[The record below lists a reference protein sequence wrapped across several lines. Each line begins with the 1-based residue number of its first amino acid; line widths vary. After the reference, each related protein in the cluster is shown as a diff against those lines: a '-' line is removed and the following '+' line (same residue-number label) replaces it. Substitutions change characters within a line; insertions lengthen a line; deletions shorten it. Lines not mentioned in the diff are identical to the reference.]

1 MRDKLGFKDMFFVLK
16 KRCALIILITMT
28 AAASTVAVN
37 YFLLTP
43 VYQASVQILINGRQ
57 TSNFT
62 DIQTN
67 LELINTYNVIMKSP
81 VILNKVKDDLN
92 LQETTEELKKKITVA
107 SENESQI
114 VSISA
119 TDKDYSKAAAIA
131 NTVASVFQR
140 DIQDIMNDK
149 AEISIV
155 AKAVPYDSPAPVSPN
170 KMFNMAVFTM
180 FGLLLGA
187 GLAFLLELLN
197 STVKNEEDI
206 ENGLELPI
214 LGNVLY
220 TKPKKGQAVRLVN
233 GVIGKDQSF

>member
-1 MRDKLGFKDMFFVLK
+1 
-16 KRCALIILITMT
+16 
-28 AAASTVAVN
+28 
-37 YFLLTP
+37 
-43 VYQASVQILINGRQ
+43 
-57 TSNFT
+57 
-62 DIQTN
+62 
-67 LELINTYNVIMKSP
+67 MKSP

-155 AKAVPYDSPAPVSPN
+155 AKAVPYDSPA
-170 KMFNMAVFTM
+170 
-180 FGLLLGA
+180 
-187 GLAFLLELLN
+187 
-197 STVKNEEDI
+197 
-206 ENGLELPI
+206 
-214 LGNVLY
+214 
-220 TKPKKGQAVRLVN
+220 
-233 GVIGKDQSF
+233 

>member
-28 AAASTVAVN
+28 AAASTAAVN

>member
-1 MRDKLGFKDMFFVLK
+1 
-16 KRCALIILITMT
+16 
-28 AAASTVAVN
+28 
-37 YFLLTP
+37 
-43 VYQASVQILINGRQ
+43 
-57 TSNFT
+57 
-62 DIQTN
+62 
-67 LELINTYNVIMKSP
+67 
-81 VILNKVKDDLN
+81 
-92 LQETTEELKKKITVA
+92 
-107 SENESQI
+107 
-114 VSISA
+114 
-119 TDKDYSKAAAIA
+119 
-131 NTVASVFQR
+131 
-140 DIQDIMNDK
+140 MNDK

-155 AKAVPYDSPAPVSPN
+155 AKAVPYDSPALVSPN

>member
-1 MRDKLGFKDMFFVLK
+1 MRDKLGFKDVFFVLK
-16 KRCALIILITMT
+16 KRCAIIILITMA
-28 AAASTVAVN
+28 AAASSAAVN

-43 VYQASVQILINGRQ
+43 IYQATAQILVNGRQ
-57 TSNFT
+57 TSNFA

-81 VILNKVKDDLN
+81 VILNKVKDDLG
-92 LQETTEELKKKITVA
+92 LRETADELKNKMTVV

-149 AEISIV
+149 AEVTIV
-155 AKAVPYDSPAPVSPN
+155 TKAVPYGSPAPVSPN
-170 KMFNMAVFTM
+170 KTFNIAVFTM
-180 FGLLLGA
+180 FGLLFGA
-187 GLAFLLELLN
+187 GLAFILELLN
-197 STVKNEEDI
+197 NTVKNEGDV
-206 ENGLELPI
+206 ENRLELPV
-214 LGNVLY
+214 LGNILF
-220 TKPKKGQAVRLVN
+220 TKPKKGQAVSRMN
-233 GVIGKDQSF
+233 GTVGKGQAL